1 MNLFE
6 IDDAILECVDT
17 ENGDI
22 IDVVKLEALELERD
36 AKISNIACW
45 IKDLKAE
52 AEAIKAE
59 KQNMDKRQKAAENKA
74 EQLKDYLAYYLN
86 GGTYKDARCA
96 ISYRKSVSTE
106 IAEDLDLST
115 LPDGFKKIK
124 IEADRTAIKKALQ
137 NGEKIDGCVLVE
149 KNNIQI
155 K

>member
-1 MNLFE
+1 MNLFQ
-6 IDDAILECVDT
+6 IDEAILECIDT

-22 IDVVKLEALELERD
+22 LDVEKLEALEMERD
-36 AKISNIACW
+36 KKISNIACW
-45 IKDLKAE
+45 VKDLKAE

-74 EQLKDYLAYYLN
+74 EQLKNYLANYLN

-106 IAEDLDLST
+106 YHDNFDINAI
-115 LPDGFKKIK
+115 PDEMKKIEIK
-124 IEADRTAIKKALQ
+124 PDTMAIKKALQ
-137 NGEKIDGCVLVE
+137 DGMEIKGCILVE

-155 K
+155 R